1 MVFKT
6 ANVERIFKTMSMR
19 NRRKKQAGV
28 GAVSQASGS
37 GERCAEI
44 GSEEASVVCLPPLA
58 VLSEATPLLVWE
70 THA

>member
-1 MVFKT
+1 MIFKI
-6 ANVERIFKTMSMR
+6 ANVERIFKTMCMK

-28 GAVSQASGS
+28 GAVSQTPGS
-37 GERCAEI
+37 GERCAGI
-44 GSEEASVVCLPPLA
+44 GSEEASGVFFPPLA